1 MENTGASV
9 GAPIRPYR
17 HEAPLFWILGIF
29 SILIWL
35 VLSLATFGLFLALFL
50 VAGLFALFGH
60 SLLISWLRGN
70 AVRVDA
76 DQLPDLHAHYVA
88 CCERLRMTKRPD
100 LYVAQA
106 DGLLNALA
114 TRFLRR
120 YYVVLLSDIVDA
132 LEDRPQ
138 AVRFYMGHELGHV
151 RHKHLARH
159 WWLWPGR
166 LLPLLSPAY
175 SRAQEYT
182 CDRYGA
188 ACCSDPEDA
197 RRAMAVLAAG
207 SRLWKHT
214 DLDRFQAQSQQ
225 TGGFWMAVNELT
237 GHYPWLCKRMAAVAD
252 PDVRFPRRSLWAW
265 IIAFLSPPFGYGS
278 ALLGFINTLIVG
290 TLLAAI
296 VFFAASGPDALRRAI
311 GSATSAVAGMGAMG
325 RGGAS
330 SHERHE
336 GHGPAAPGFAQDA
349 DADEVLDV
357 LKTASLAVERYAA
370 SRGGLLPDTL
380 EDADVDPSATPDNV
394 GAMNY
399 TVTGLPRAH
408 ANISLDFFCK
418 TCVEGVGTLVY
429 TRNATARW
437 SCSAVDMPDDIRP
450 RACKSQ

>member
-1 MENTGASV
+1 MENTGASAA
-9 GAPIRPYR
+9 APIRPYR
-17 HEAPLFWILGIF
+17 HEAPLFWMLGIF
-29 SILIWL
+29 SVLIWL
-35 VLSLATFGLFLALFL
+35 VLSLATFGVFIALFL

-76 DQLPDLHAHYVA
+76 AQLPDLHAHYVA
-88 CCERLRMTKRPD
+88 CCDRLGMTKRPD

-132 LEDRPQ
+132 LEDCPH

-151 RHKHLARH
+151 RHKHLARQ
-159 WWLWPGR
+159 WWMWPGR
-166 LLPLLSPAY
+166 LVPLLSPAY

-237 GHYPWLCKRMAAVAD
+237 GHYPWLCKRMAAVGN
-252 PDVRFPRRSLWAW
+252 PEVRFPRRSMWAW
-265 IIAFLSPPFGYGS
+265 IIALLSPPFGYGS

-311 GSATSAVAGMGAMG
+311 GAATPAIAGVAALMGPDGAAVHKK
-325 RGGAS
+325 
-330 SHERHE
+330 HER
-336 GHGPAAPGFAQDA
+336 GDNTGVVPNA
-349 DADEVLDV
+349 DVDQVLEVLRE
-357 LKTASLAVERYAA
+357 ASIAVDRYAA
-370 SRGGLLPDTL
+370 SHGHRLPDSL
-380 EDADVDPSATPDNV
+380 EDAGMDPSATPDNV

-399 TVTGLPRAH
+399 TVIDPRRGQAT
-408 ANISLDFFCK
+408 ITVDLLCK

-429 TRNATARW
+429 TRNAAAQW
-437 SCSAVDMPDDIRP
+437 SCSTVDMPDDVRP
-450 RACKSQ
+450 AGCSAH